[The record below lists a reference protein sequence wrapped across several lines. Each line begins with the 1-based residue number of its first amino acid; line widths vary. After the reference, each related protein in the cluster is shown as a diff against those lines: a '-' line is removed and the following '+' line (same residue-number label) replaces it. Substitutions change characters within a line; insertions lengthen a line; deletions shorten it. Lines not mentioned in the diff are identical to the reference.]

1 MRDEQLIV
9 QGNRQALTEP
19 AVIAQLREY
28 KPVLI
33 EMIRSGQYSAPKS
46 GQVEVPVNGILP
58 GCTRITPS
66 MLTLVQLDQEA
77 IDRLVAS
84 VPGGAANVQDIY
96 PLAPLQEGILYHH
109 ASAGQGDPYVMQAH
123 FAFDHRPRL
132 EAFAQALQA
141 VIERHDILRTAVLWE
156 GLETPL
162 QVVWRQATLALQEV
176 PLAPADGD
184 ILEQLHQRFD
194 ARHYRLD
201 VTQAPLIRLAYA
213 EDPANQRLVA
223 VLLFHHMAL
232 DHSALDVV
240 RQEMCAL
247 LLGQGH
253 LLGPAVPFR
262 NYVAQARLGMGE
274 EEHEAFFRQMLGDID
289 EPTLP
294 FGLHDVQGDGSAI
307 DEFSLPLDPQL
318 CQGLRAQARQLGVS
332 AASLFHS
339 AWAQVLGALSG
350 KRKVVFGTVLMG
362 RMQGGGDN
370 DRALGMF
377 INTLPFRVDLDGC
390 TVQDGV
396 KAAHARL
403 TTLLRHEHAPLA
415 LAQRCSGVSAPA
427 PLFSSLLNYRHSA
440 PASGNLI
447 TAWQGISS
455 LNSEERTNYPLTM
468 SVDDLGQG
476 FVLTLLA
483 CREVTR
489 SGFATTCAVP
499 WKTSCTPWNRHRSR
513 PWSKCRCCRLPSASS
528 CWPLTRPGSTTRKG

>member
-46 GQVEVPVNGILP
+46 GQVAVPVNGILP